1 MSSKKSAIH
10 VSHLVKKY
18 SKATTPAVDDVSFT
32 VEPGEFFSLLGPN
45 GAGKTTTISILTTTL
60 SPTSGVVEVAGF
72 DVSESSHDVRKNVG
86 IIFQN
91 PSLDSRLTA
100 EENIRFHACLYNLY
114 PYRPT
119 FNLMP
124 IAYQKQILELTGILG
139 LTPSD
144 LKKPVSSLSGGMK
157 RKLEIV
163 RSLMHRPKVLFLDEP
178 TSGLDPKSR
187 RDLWDYLSNIRK
199 QDHTTIFLTTHYLEE
214 AEGSD
219 RVCIINHGKV
229 VAIGSP
235 SKLKKDFSG
244 KGSSLEDAYL
254 KIIAS
259 ESQY

>member
-1 MSSKKSAIH
+1 
-10 VSHLVKKY
+10 
-18 SKATTPAVDDVSFT
+18 
-32 VEPGEFFSLLGPN
+32 
-45 GAGKTTTISILTTTL
+45 
-60 SPTSGVVEVAGF
+60 
-72 DVSESSHDVRKNVG
+72 
-86 IIFQN
+86 
-91 PSLDSRLTA
+91 
-100 EENIRFHACLYNLY
+100 
-114 PYRPT
+114 
-119 FNLMP
+119 
-124 IAYQKQILELTGILG
+124 
-139 LTPSD
+139 
-144 LKKPVSSLSGGMK
+144 
-157 RKLEIV
+157 
-163 RSLMHRPKVLFLDEP
+163 MHRPKVLFLDEP